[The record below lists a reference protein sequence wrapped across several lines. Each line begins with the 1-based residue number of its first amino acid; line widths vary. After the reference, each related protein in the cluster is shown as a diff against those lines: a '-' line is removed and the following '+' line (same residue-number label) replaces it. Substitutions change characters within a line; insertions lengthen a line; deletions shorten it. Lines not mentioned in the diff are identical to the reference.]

1 MVAPHSSQTKRAHE
15 LTRDKFVATVHK
27 INSKKLTAKELFLV
41 FKHVNGGKE
50 AQCASLLMIRKVFNK
65 KNPVAPSSK
74 LAMLMERGLG
84 MPRGNLIM
92 NVIKRLQ
99 MGGDSAAKVEVE
111 GNDVKS
117 SCSAVVED
125 SSVEDNCVE
134 DSVEL
139 NAVVSSS
146 FYRLLSVSKEVMKA
160 TCKELSI
167 FWRVN
172 ANLEHRPEPPVGFTV
187 PVYGRGSCLFKAFSM
202 AIAGTEEY
210 HVTIL
215 LYFDYYYYCCI
226 VTNVA
231 N

>member
-99 MGGDSAAKVEVE
+99 MGEIVLQRLKSRVMMLRAA
-111 GNDVKS
+111 
-117 SCSAVVED
+117 AV
-125 SSVEDNCVE
+125 
-134 DSVEL
+134 
-139 NAVVSSS
+139 
-146 FYRLLSVSKEVMKA
+146 LLSRTVLLKTIVLRTVLSSMQWFLQVS
-160 TCKELSI
+160 T
-167 FWRVN
+167 
-172 ANLEHRPEPPVGFTV
+172 G
-187 PVYGRGSCLFKAFSM
+187 
-202 AIAGTEEY
+202 
-210 HVTIL
+210 
-215 LYFDYYYYCCI
+215 CCQYQKRS
-226 VTNVA
+226 
-231 N
+231 